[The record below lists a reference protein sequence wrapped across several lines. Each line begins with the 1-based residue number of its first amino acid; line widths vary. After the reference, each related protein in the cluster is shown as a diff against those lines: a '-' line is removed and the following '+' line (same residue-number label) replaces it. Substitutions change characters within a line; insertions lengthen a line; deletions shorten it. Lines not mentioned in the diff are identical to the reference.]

1 MKKAMMLGVAVL
13 MTAAAYAQSENISKF
28 INKYQD
34 DESFSQ
40 VTISGKMFS
49 MMANLDGDTPES
61 KAMISA
67 ISKIRGLRIL
77 RKEKTRD
84 SRELYKEAMATVP
97 TAGFEELM
105 SVRDKDTDMKFYTL
119 EKGGKISELV
129 MVMGGS
135 DQFMLLTIFG
145 EIDLKEIS
153 KIGKAVNIDGLQN
166 LNKIRDKNEKDA
178 KDPKDNTRDPKKN

>member
-1 MKKAMMLGVAVL
+1 MKKILVLGVAMMMLTVV
-13 MTAAAYAQSENISKF
+13 ARAQSESISKF
-28 INKYQD
+28 ISKYQD
-34 DESFSQ
+34 DESFSE

-49 MMANLDGDTPES
+49 MIANLDGDTPEE
-61 KAMISA
+61 KATISA
-67 ISKIRGLRIL
+67 ISKIRGLKIL

-84 SRELYKEAMATVP
+84 ARDLYKEAMATVP
-97 TAGFEELM
+97 TNGFEELM

-129 MVMGGS
+129 MVLGGS

-153 KIGKAVNIDGLQN
+153 KIGKSVNIDGLQN
-166 LNKIRDKNEKDA
+166 LDKIHNKHDG
-178 KDPKDNTRDPKKN
+178 KDNTRDPKKN